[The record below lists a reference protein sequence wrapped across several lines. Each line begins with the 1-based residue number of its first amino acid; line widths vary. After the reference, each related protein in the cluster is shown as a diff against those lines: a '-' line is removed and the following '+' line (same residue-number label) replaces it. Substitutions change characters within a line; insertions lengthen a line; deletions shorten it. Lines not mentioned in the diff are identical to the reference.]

1 MVITYEDYLKNKRK
15 RLKEAAKGGAIP
27 LEKYAEITGMDLS
40 KIGRASVPKQTVE
53 STISLSEPE
62 EETKDE
68 KWYEGWFKESQGDL
82 GQTVAG
88 STADAT
94 ENVLT
99 GGMKIGE
106 GFLDTMAFLAPIL
119 EGVNA
124 AKTGQI
130 ITPEHT
136 KKMQKQAQELIGV
149 DLIDEE
155 SGAKAL
161 ITDNV
166 KKLGIDTDKHSVFD
180 AKTDSLFQSAGQ
192 LATTAVLCPVVP
204 WYLTTG
210 VSSFGAEAENASRQ
224 GATYAEAGGSGLISA
239 GAEILTEKLSGAIKF
254 GGKTLDEKWVKPL
267 TENIS
272 NSVLRTMAKLGF
284 DAAGE
289 GTEEVV
295 SQVFSNLGSA
305 LYKEE
310 DLGTI
315 MGSQEALDGY
325 IESFIGGAALGGVMG
340 SGKAAVDTKKGID
353 YATELT
359 QNEKAVVDAIAEE
372 RFKEAEK
379 NGKKLSLKEKSKIRS
394 EIEAEM
400 DDGAID
406 IDKIESILGGD
417 EYKTY
422 KDMTEKENSLLRE
435 EEALRDAPNTIG
447 NAEAIEEIR
456 RQIKELKNTRATQTA
471 KDNLYNKVQEL
482 TKNDRL
488 VESYKEKGRRGVA
501 FEADLAKYDAKQQ
514 AVIQKAIDSGILNNT
529 NRTHKFV
536 DMIAKISADKGVS
549 FDFTNNQ
556 KLKESGFA
564 LEGKTVNGF
573 IQDGNISLN
582 INSAKALNKVVGH
595 EITHVLEGTELYT
608 ELQNVVKEYATTK
621 GEYESRFE
629 ALKSLYKDVEG
640 ANIENELTADLVG
653 DYLFSDPDFV
663 NSLSTEQPNIFKKIY
678 DEIKYM
684 VKVATAGSKEEKQL
698 LEVKR
703 AFDKAYKENTS
714 AKAEEK
720 ARYDVS
726 EDKDLYQ
733 YIQDALNG
741 KLSKK
746 SYHKLSDSISD
757 RLAHD
762 IEKIVGFSVEGY
774 GNEISPGNIEH
785 INKDHGPNGESDKS
799 MSNLHDLAKL
809 NYVIEN
815 YDNIREGK
823 ISRQYKNRDGSYSKT
838 VELQKKIDD
847 KFYYV
852 VEAVPDAKLKTLH
865 VVSAYINKNDTFL
878 EEAVSKDPSRYVQ
891 DELQSNV
898 SSNYIISEDTENT
911 TPTYSIS
918 EDSQGRKLSNE
929 QIEYFKDS
937 KVRDENGAL
946 IPVYHGTPLS
956 RKQVTKDRGWQSDG
970 TYKGQEAPFFT
981 FKGGAYNGLIF
992 TSLDYVK
999 AKEIAD
1005 YRSYHLPDDAEGNEQ
1020 YTEEGYVYELYVN
1033 AVKPFRANNE
1043 FDVNNILKE
1052 FKSKV
1057 PMLSYYGGRES
1068 YVSISEAREILKGS
1082 NSWMISETEA
1092 FQRKVK
1098 DLGYDAI
1105 IAKDD
1110 GVEYVAVW
1118 NPNQLKDTDNQN
1130 PTENDDIRY
1139 SLSSNE
1145 DLPIRSD
1152 IYGSDIELDIPI
1164 RDDIAPVQD
1173 LMDDIPIRKDIPKV
1187 GDFDDIPIRA
1197 DVQQSD
1203 EEKYKPKQT
1212 DYPSKKVTTVAER
1225 NEAQREAL
1233 KTQLQE
1239 KQRLAEE
1246 VHNTYNREIAEL
1258 QQSIERIE
1266 QLRIDS
1272 HASFNRKMSQ
1282 LRSEYDA
1289 TLNKDTKSAN
1299 ALLQQIENTRVKR
1312 NEVETQYENQIY
1324 DLQGKIAE
1332 KKRHRADS
1340 DANSEK
1346 AINDLKARIDKM
1358 NTKEFKRAE
1367 KRMTK
1372 QEQRREFISNLI
1384 GDTSTWVDKKMGI
1397 YYKVNTLRR
1406 NLRDIVR
1413 DENGNPDYKK
1423 ADAIYDF
1430 IQGAYNHHEAQLNRE
1445 ANAIKQKFRDM
1456 KITKEEDAYIQ
1467 MLGEYRHNPHT
1478 EILAEEMTEF
1488 YNKHKDKI
1496 DEEKVDKIIDM
1507 AREMY
1512 DGLFVRLNEVLREQ
1526 GMQEIQYHKGYFP
1539 HFTEDK
1545 QGPIAKLFGWKTKND
1560 DIPTDIAGLTEN
1572 FNPDRSWQSFNKHR
1586 TGDSTD
1592 YSFMKGLDNYVQG
1605 SLDWIYHIDDIQNR
1619 RALENE
1625 IRYRHSEKGI
1635 QDRIEKINSNEEYSA
1650 EEAQAQIDMVWE
1662 DAKNPLNNFVST
1674 FRTQTNTLA
1683 GKKSSMDREAEQDS
1697 NRRFY
1702 STVTNLSNRVNAN
1715 MVGGSISSALTNFI
1729 PITQSWAEVSPISS
1743 LQAMKEAIASYH
1755 TNDGTIDK
1763 SDFLTNRL
1771 RKNDALYKSWWDKA
1785 GDKIGWLMEA
1795 CDDFTSQ
1802 TVWRSKYMENISNG
1816 MSEAEAIKN
1825 ADQFA
1830 ENIMA
1835 GRSRGNAPA
1844 IFDSK
1849 RPAIKMLTAFQLE
1862 VNNQYQYMFKDLPQ
1876 EMQNET
1882 KGKMIAAYGKMF
1894 VGAYVYNAV
1903 YSSLTG
1909 RDAAFDPISI
1919 IEGVLRDMGLFDEDE
1934 EKEPGEIVGNL
1945 VADIIEEVPFVGGLM
1960 GGGRIPISSALPYD
1974 GISTESIQNLI
1985 TDISE
1990 GDMESIWKEMLNPVF
2005 YLVSPAGGGGQLR
2018 KTLQGLK
2025 MFDDDLPIAGS
2036 YTDSGKLRF
2045 SVDDNLP
2052 TRLQA
2057 AVFGQYA
2064 SENARDYFDNGR
2076 SPLTKKQTRE
2086 LVMLDI
2092 PIRRYWDYRQGL
2104 KKIEADKDEDGNSI
2118 PGSKKQKVIEY
2129 IDSLDVDFE
2138 EKLILFKFQYPADDT
2153 YNYEI
2158 LEYLKSRTDISDAE
2172 KKVILKDLDF
2182 TVDENGNVRW

>member
-1 MVITYEDYLKNKRK
+1 MVITYDDYLKRKKKRQ
-15 RLKEAAKGGAIP
+15 KEESKDGVIS
-27 LEKYAEITGMDLS
+27 LERYAELNDMDLS
-40 KIGRASVPKQTVE
+40 SIRRASAPQKEVETTITLPTKQEEKERTWFQESEGNLLQTVVG
-53 STISLSEPE
+53 SGADLL
-62 EETKDE
+62 E
-68 KWYEGWFKESQGDL
+68 K
-82 GQTVAG
+82 AG
-88 STADAT
+88 SGI
-94 ENVLT
+94 L
-99 GGMKIGE
+99 GMGE
-106 GFLDTMAFLAPIL
+106 GILDGLMTMQPYFTAGQNVQYGGNLDINELNKSKENASSFIQKDLYDEQILANQL
-119 EGVNA
+119 V
-124 AKTGQI
+124 GQNL
-130 ITPEHT
+130 
-136 KKMQKQAQELIGV
+136 KKA
-149 DLIDEE
+149 
-155 SGAKAL
+155 
-161 ITDNV
+161 T
-166 KKLGIDTDKHSVFD
+166 GIDTETMSVFGEKSD
-180 AKTDSLFQSAGQ
+180 ALAQSAGQ
-192 LATTAVLCPVVP
+192 LVGQLGLNALGVP
-204 WYLTTG
+204 WFVTSGL
-210 VSSFGAEAENASRQ
+210 SSGGAEAENALNQ
-224 GATYAEAGGSGLISA
+224 GATLDEAFGSGLISA
-239 GAEILTEKLSGAIKF
+239 GAEILTEKISGGIKF
-254 GGKTLDEKWVKPL
+254 GGKTLDEAWVKPL

-272 NSVLRTMAKLGF
+272 NSALRTLSKIGF

-289 GTEEVV
+289 GAEEVI
-295 SQVFSNLGSA
+295 SQIFSNLGSA

-315 MGSQEALDGY
+315 MASQEALDGY
-325 IESFIGGAALGGVMG
+325 IESFIGGAVLGGGV
-340 SGKAAVDTKKGID
+340 SGMQAGINTKKGVD
-353 YATELT
+353 HATELT
-359 QNEKAVVDAIAEE
+359 KNEKAVVDAIAEE

-379 NGKKLSLKEKSKIRS
+379 NGEKLSPWKKSKIRS
-394 EIEAEM
+394 EIESQM
-400 DDGAID
+400 DKGYIE

-417 EYKTY
+417 DYKAY
-422 KDMTEKENSLLRE
+422 KDASEKESRLQRE
-435 EEALRDAPNTIG
+435 IEAMKDAPNTIG
-447 NAEAIEEIR
+447 NVEARDEMK
-456 RQIKELKNTRATQTA
+456 RQLKELQDSKATQTS
-471 KDNLYNKVQEL
+471 KDALYSKVQEL

-488 VESYKEKGRRGVA
+488 AESYNEKGRRGKA
-501 FEADLAKYDAKQQ
+501 FEADLSKYDTKQQ
-514 AVIQKAIDSGILNNT
+514 ATIQKAVDSGILNNT
-529 NRTHKFV
+529 NRTHEFV
-536 DMIAKISADKGVS
+536 DMIAKLSADKGVS

-595 EITHVLEGTELYT
+595 EITHVLEGTELYDQ
-608 ELQNVVKEYATTK
+608 LQDTIIKYAQDKGDYDARWESIVKLYRK
-621 GEYESRFE
+621 QFE
-629 ALKSLYKDVEG
+629 GQMTDERMQQYK
-640 ANIENELTADLVG
+640 AELTADLVG

-703 AFDKAYKENTS
+703 AFDKAYKQKS
-714 AKAEEK
+714 QKAFK
-720 ARYDVS
+720 GKYDIDY
-726 EDKDLYQ
+726 E
-733 YIQDALNG
+733 
-741 KLSKK
+741 
-746 SYHKLSDSISD
+746 KLSDFVLQVEENNGQTD
-757 RLAHD
+757 FEYNQHRLTAVPKNVADGIRQATGGRVDVENKYFALEGGKLNHELINHGNAD
-762 IEKIVGFSVEGY
+762 KEASKGQKDYSSKDVEKIIETMMEPDIIEDISSGDKLDQRNAVAFAK
-774 GNEISPGNIEH
+774 EIDGEMVVVAAIGGKRNPNIVPEQ
-785 INKDHGPNGESDKS
+785 ILWFTKEKWNQIEASGETLREVIYKNSNKRGKLTDEEIKNIKKNRVTVAHGESNDS
-799 MSNLHDLAKL
+799 
-809 NYVIEN
+809 
-815 YDNIREGK
+815 
-823 ISRQYKNRDGSYSKT
+823 
-838 VELQKKIDD
+838 
-847 KFYYV
+847 
-852 VEAVPDAKLKTLH
+852 
-865 VVSAYINKNDTFL
+865 SA
-878 EEAVSKDPSRYVQ
+878 RYVQ
-891 DELQSNV
+891 DVPRSPLINS
-898 SSNYIISEDTENT
+898 ISQNTENT

-929 QIEYFKDS
+929 QIEFFKES

-946 IPVYHGTPLS
+946 MPVYHGTRNGGFTVFEQSEDGALGKGIYFAESKEYAKGIAYPSVEEPYTCYLS
-956 RKQVTKDRGWQSDG
+956 IKNPYIANYPKRFEQDELIKQ
-970 TYKGQEAPFFT
+970 
-981 FKGGAYNGLIF
+981 
-992 TSLDYVK
+992 
-999 AKEIAD
+999 
-1005 YRSYHLPDDAEGNEQ
+1005 
-1020 YTEEGYVYELYVN
+1020 
-1033 AVKPFRANNE
+1033 
-1043 FDVNNILKE
+1043 
-1052 FKSKV
+1052 
-1057 PMLSYYGGRES
+1057 
-1068 YVSISEAREILKGS
+1068 
-1082 NSWMISETEA
+1082 
-1092 FQRKVK
+1092 
-1098 DLGYDAI
+1098 GYDGIYAT
-1105 IAKDD
+1105 
-1110 GVEYVAVW
+1110 GPHFWVAFYPEQIKNV
-1118 NPNQLKDTDNQN
+1118 DNIH
-1130 PTENDDIRY
+1130 PTENEDIRY
-1139 SLSSNE
+1139 SLGKQSEGELSKN
-1145 DLPIRSD
+1145 DVYGTD
-1152 IYGSDIELDIPI
+1152 IMLDIPT
-1164 RDDIAPVQD
+1164 RSDIAPVQD

-1197 DVQQSD
+1197 DAQQSD

-1225 NEAQREAL
+1225 NEVQREAL

-1246 VHNTYNREIAEL
+1246 VHNTYNREIASL
-1258 QQSIERIE
+1258 QQEIERVD

-1272 HASFNRKMSQ
+1272 HASFNKKMSQ

-1289 TLNKDTKSAN
+1289 TPNKDTKSAN

-1332 KKRHRADS
+1332 KKRHRANS

-1456 KITKEEDAYIQ
+1456 QITKEEDAYIQ

-1512 DGLFVRLNEVLREQ
+1512 DDLFVRLNEVLREQ

-1572 FNPDRSWQSFNKHR
+1572 FNPNRSWQSFDKHR

-1592 YSFMKGLDNYVQG
+1592 YSFMKGLDNYVKG

-1625 IRYRHSEKGI
+1625 IRYRHSDKAV
-1635 QDRIEKINSNEEYSA
+1635 QEKIEAINQNEEYSA
-1650 EEAQAQIDMVWE
+1650 EEAQEMIDMVLKE
-1662 DAKNPLNNFVST
+1662 ARNPLNNFVST

-1683 GKKSSMDREAEQDS
+1683 GKKSSMDREMEQDT

-1702 STVTNLSNRVNAN
+1702 STMTNLSNRVNAN

-1729 PITQSWAEVSPISS
+1729 PITRSWAEVSPVSS
-1743 LQAMKEAIASYH
+1743 LQAMKETIASYYKD
-1755 TNDGTIDK
+1755 DGTIDK

-1795 CDDFTSQ
+1795 CDDLASQ
-1802 TVWRSKYMENISNG
+1802 TVWRSKYMENIASG
-1816 MSEAEAIKN
+1816 MSETEAIKN

-1849 RPAIKMLTAFQLE
+1849 NPVIKMVTAFQLE
-1862 VNNQYQYMFKDLPQ
+1862 VANDYMYMLKDLPQ

-1882 KGKMIAAYGKMF
+1882 KGKLVAAYGKMF
-1894 VGAYVYNAV
+1894 IGAYVYNA
-1903 YSSLTG
+1903 LTG
-1909 RDAAFDPISI
+1909 SDAAFEPISI

-1945 VADIIEEVPFVGGLM
+1945 VEDLIKDVPFVGGLM

-2005 YLVSPAGGGGQLR
+2005 YLASPAGGGGQLR

-2036 YTDSGKLRF
+2036 YTPSGKLRF
-2045 SVDDNLP
+2045 SVEDNIP

-2076 SPLTKKQTRE
+2076 TPLTEKQTRE

-2104 KKIEADKDEDGNSI
+2104 KKIAADKDEDGNSI

-2129 IDSLDVDFE
+2129 IDSLDVDLE
-2138 EKLILFKFQYPADDT
+2138 EKMILFKFQYPSDDT
-2153 YNYEI
+2153 YNYQI
-2158 LEYLKSRTDISDAE
+2158 LEYLNNRTDISDAE

-2182 TVDENGNVRW
+2182 TIDDDGTVRW

>member
-1 MVITYEDYLKNKRK
+1 
-15 RLKEAAKGGAIP
+15 
-27 LEKYAEITGMDLS
+27 
-40 KIGRASVPKQTVE
+40 
-53 STISLSEPE
+53 
-62 EETKDE
+62 
-68 KWYEGWFKESQGDL
+68 
-82 GQTVAG
+82 
-88 STADAT
+88 
-94 ENVLT
+94 
-99 GGMKIGE
+99 
-106 GFLDTMAFLAPIL
+106 MA
-119 EGVNA
+119 
-124 AKTGQI
+124 
-130 ITPEHT
+130 
-136 KKMQKQAQELIGV
+136 
-149 DLIDEE
+149 
-155 SGAKAL
+155 
-161 ITDNV
+161 
-166 KKLGIDTDKHSVFD
+166 
-180 AKTDSLFQSAGQ
+180 
-192 LATTAVLCPVVP
+192 
-204 WYLTTG
+204 
-210 VSSFGAEAENASRQ
+210 
-224 GATYAEAGGSGLISA
+224 
-239 GAEILTEKLSGAIKF
+239 
-254 GGKTLDEKWVKPL
+254 
-267 TENIS
+267 
-272 NSVLRTMAKLGF
+272 
-284 DAAGE
+284 
-289 GTEEVV
+289 
-295 SQVFSNLGSA
+295 
-305 LYKEE
+305 
-310 DLGTI
+310 
-315 MGSQEALDGY
+315 SQEALDGY
-325 IESFIGGAALGGVMG
+325 IESFIGGAVLGGGV
-340 SGKAAVDTKKGID
+340 SGMQAGINTKKGVD
-353 YATELT
+353 HATELT
-359 QNEKAVVDAIAEE
+359 KNEKAVVDAIAEE

-379 NGKKLSLKEKSKIRS
+379 NGEKLSPWKKSKIRS
-394 EIEAEM
+394 EIESQM
-400 DDGAID
+400 DKGYIE

-417 EYKTY
+417 DYKAY
-422 KDMTEKENSLLRE
+422 KDSSEKESRLQRE
-435 EEALRDAPNTIG
+435 IEAMKDAPNTIG
-447 NAEAIEEIR
+447 NVETMEEMK
-456 RQIKELKNTRATQTA
+456 RQLKELQDSKATQTS
-471 KDNLYNKVQEL
+471 KDTLYTKVQEL

-488 VESYKEKGRRGVA
+488 AESYNEKGRRGKA
-501 FEADLAKYDAKQQ
+501 FEADLSKYDAKQQ
-514 AVIQKAIDSGILNNT
+514 ATIQKAVDSGILNNT
-529 NRTHKFV
+529 NRTHEFV
-536 DMIAKISADKGVS
+536 DMIAKLSADKGVS

-556 KLKESGFA
+556 KLKDSGFA
-564 LEGKTVNGF
+564 LEGKTVNAF

-595 EITHVLEGTELYT
+595 EITHVLEDTELYT

-621 GEYESRFE
+621 GEYESRYE

-703 AFDKAYKENTS
+703 AFDKAYKENSQKNAENVRFDLVGKDEDGIEVYETS
-714 AKAEEK
+714 EATKKLSYSERNKLLLKSVLEDYKGRTAKFYKNGEVYYALYNEQGVRKGVYGDKKSDLSGRKAKTNIGADGNYIELAENALYTGSLAEQGKTTNNNFHSDAKTWDYYEK
-720 ARYDVS
+720 TIKSDGKYYDVLINV
-726 EDKDLYQ
+726 KDTGNEQ
-733 YIQDALNG
+733 YVYDITLKEASLPHRTNLSKRG
-741 KLSKK
+741 KL
-746 SYHKLSDSISD
+746 
-757 RLAHD
+757 A
-762 IEKIVGFSVEGY
+762 
-774 GNEISPGNIEH
+774 
-785 INKDHGPNGESDKS
+785 
-799 MSNLHDLAKL
+799 SN
-809 NYVIEN
+809 N
-815 YDNIREGK
+815 
-823 ISRQYKNRDGSYSKT
+823 
-838 VELQKKIDD
+838 
-847 KFYYV
+847 
-852 VEAVPDAKLKTLH
+852 
-865 VVSAYINKNDTFL
+865 
-878 EEAVSKDPSRYVQ
+878 
-891 DELQSNV
+891 
-898 SSNYIISEDTENT
+898 IISEDTENT

-918 EDSQGRKLSNE
+918 EDSQGRKLSDE
-929 QIEYFKDS
+929 QIEFFKES

-946 IPVYHGTPLS
+946 MPVYHGTNADFSVFESKDGSYWFSKSIDYAEAMMEEKRGNRIIEAYIDIKNPYETKMQPNQFS
-956 RKQVTKDRGWQSDG
+956 DPIAERKVIR
-970 TYKGQEAPFFT
+970 Y
-981 FKGGAYNGLIF
+981 
-992 TSLDYVK
+992 
-999 AKEIAD
+999 AKE
-1005 YRSYHLPDDAEGNEQ
+1005 N
-1020 YTEEGYVYELYVN
+1020 
-1033 AVKPFRANNE
+1033 
-1043 FDVNNILKE
+1043 
-1052 FKSKV
+1052 
-1057 PMLSYYGGRES
+1057 
-1068 YVSISEAREILKGS
+1068 
-1082 NSWMISETEA
+1082 
-1092 FQRKVK
+1092 
-1098 DLGYDAI
+1098 GYDGI
-1105 IAKDD
+1105 IIENDTD
-1110 GVEYVAVW
+1110 VEWEKETFYVAFETSQIKSV
-1118 NPNQLKDTDNQN
+1118 DNAN
-1130 PTENDDIRY
+1130 PTSNPDINL
-1139 SLSSNE
+1139 SLSSNTE
-1145 DLPIRSD
+1145 NSSSRNDVYGTD
-1152 IYGSDIELDIPI
+1152 IMLDIPT
-1164 RDDIAPVQD
+1164 RSDIAPVQD

-1197 DVQQSD
+1197 DAQQSD

-1272 HASFNRKMSQ
+1272 HASFNKKMSQ

-1289 TLNKDTKSAN
+1289 TPNKDTKSAN

-1397 YYKVNTLRR
+1397 FYKVNTLRR

-1413 DENGNPDYKK
+1413 DENGNPDIKK

-1430 IQGAYNHHEAQLNRE
+1430 IQGAYNHKHAQLNRE

-1456 KITKEEDAYIQ
+1456 QITKEEDAYIQ

-1478 EILAEEMTEF
+1478 EILAEDMKEF

-1507 AREMY
+1507 ARELY
-1512 DGLFVRLNEVLREQ
+1512 DDLFVRLNELLREE

-1592 YSFMKGLDNYVQG
+1592 YSFMKGLDNYVSG
-1605 SLDWIYHIDDIQNR
+1605 ALDWIYHIDDIQNR

-1625 IRYRHSEKGI
+1625 IRYRHSDKAV
-1635 QDRIEKINSNEEYSA
+1635 QEKIEAINQNEEYSA
-1650 EEAQAQIDMVWE
+1650 EEAQEMIDMVLKE
-1662 DAKNPLNNFVST
+1662 ARNPLNNFVST

-1683 GKKSSMDREAEQDS
+1683 GKKSSMDREMEQDT

-1715 MVGGSISSALTNFI
+1715 MVGGSISSAFTNFI

-1755 TNDGTIDK
+1755 TDDGTIDK

-1771 RKNDALYKSWWDKA
+1771 RKNENLYKTGWDKI
-1785 GDKIGWLMEA
+1785 GDKVGWLMEA
-1795 CDDFTSQ
+1795 CDDLASQ

-1849 RPAIKMLTAFQLE
+1849 NPVIKMVTAFQLE

-1876 EMQNET
+1876 EMQNEA
-1882 KGKMIAAYGKMF
+1882 KGKLVAAYGKMF

-1903 YSSLTG
+1903 YSSMTG

-1945 VADIIEEVPFVGGLM
+1945 VEEIIEEVPFVGGLM

-2005 YLVSPAGGGGQLR
+2005 YLASPAGGGGQLR

-2036 YTDSGKLRF
+2036 YTPSGKLRF
-2045 SVDDNLP
+2045 SVEDNIP

-2076 SPLTKKQTRE
+2076 TPLTEKQTRE

-2104 KKIEADKDEDGNSI
+2104 KKIAADKDEDGNSI

-2129 IDSLDVDFE
+2129 IDSLDVDLE
-2138 EKLILFKFQYPADDT
+2138 EKMILFKFQYPSDDT
-2153 YNYEI
+2153 YNYQI
-2158 LEYLKSRTDISDAE
+2158 LEYLNNRTDISDAE

-2182 TVDENGNVRW
+2182 TIDDDGTVRW

>member
-1 MVITYEDYLKNKRK
+1 MVITYEDYLKDKRK
-15 RLKEAAKGGAIP
+15 RLKEAAQGGAIP

-40 KIGRASVPKQTVE
+40 RIGRASRPQQTVE
-53 STISLSEPE
+53 STISLSTPQE
-62 EETKDE
+62 EKKDE
-68 KWYEGWFKESQGDL
+68 KWYEGWFKKSEGNL

-88 STADAT
+88 STVDAA
-94 ENVLT
+94 ESALT
-99 GGMKIGE
+99 GGMKVGE
-106 GFLDTMAFLAPIL
+106 GFLDTMAFLVPIL

-136 KKMQKQAQELIGV
+136 EKMQKQAQEFASV
-149 DLIDEE
+149 DFIDAE
-155 SGAKAL
+155 GKAKAL

-166 KKLGIDTDKHSVFD
+166 KKLGIDTDAHSVFD
-180 AKTDSLFQSAGQ
+180 TKTDSLFQSAGQ
-192 LATTAVLCPVVP
+192 LAATAVLSPVVP

-210 VSSFGAEAENASRQ
+210 ASSFGAEVENASRQ

-284 DAAGE
+284 DATGE

-379 NGKKLSLKEKSKIRS
+379 NGKKLGLKEKSKIRS

-417 EYKTY
+417 DYKTY
-422 KDMTEKENSLLRE
+422 KDTAEKESRLLRE
-435 EEALRDAPNTIG
+435 EEALKEAPNTIG
-447 NAEAIEEIR
+447 NAETIAEIR
-456 RQIKELKNTRATQTA
+456 RQIKELKDTRATQTA
-471 KDNLYNKVQEL
+471 KDNLYAKVQEL

-488 VESYKEKGRRGVA
+488 VESYNEKGRRGQA
-501 FEADLAKYDAKQQ
+501 YEADLTQYDTKQQ
-514 AVIQKAIDSGILNNT
+514 AVIKKAIDSGILNNT
-529 NRTHKFV
+529 KRTHKFV

-556 KLKESGFA
+556 RLKESGFA
-564 LEGKTVNGF
+564 MEGKTVNGF

-595 EITHVLEGTELYT
+595 EVTHVLEGTELYS
-608 ELQNVVKEYATTK
+608 ELQDVIIEYAK
-621 GEYESRFE
+621 GKGDYDTRWESIVKLYRKQFE
-629 ALKSLYKDVEG
+629 GQMTDERMQQYK
-640 ANIENELTADLVG
+640 AELTADLVG

-663 NSLSTEQPNIFKKIY
+663 NSLSVEQPNIFKKIY

-703 AFDKAYKENTS
+703 AFDKAYRETSIKENDATKYSIEKDADGNQFVKVTDDILDSDSGESIARIIQKVIQKRFDNLITVNGQDIQINKTTNDEFRRSNS
-714 AKAEEK
+714 ANALMDDPTQAYDDKLRTIANADEILKTAKKWIGEK
-720 ARYDVS
+720 AKHVRKDDIVEFARGNVDYKVGENGYTADVVVGIRKNGAAVLYDLVNIY
-726 EDKDLYQ
+726 DK
-733 YIQDALNG
+733 
-741 KLSKK
+741 
-746 SYHKLSDSISD
+746 
-757 RLAHD
+757 
-762 IEKIVGFSVEGY
+762 KIVEAPVTMASNEGSQRRQD
-774 GNEISPGNIEH
+774 IST
-785 INKDHGPNGESDKS
+785 KDNLSQDK
-799 MSNLHDLAKL
+799 K
-809 NYVIEN
+809 V
-815 YDNIREGK
+815 
-823 ISRQYKNRDGSYSKT
+823 
-838 VELQKKIDD
+838 VKK
-847 KFYYV
+847 F
-852 VEAVPDAKLKTLH
+852 
-865 VVSAYINKNDTFL
+865 
-878 EEAVSKDPSRYVQ
+878 
-891 DELQSNV
+891 
-898 SSNYIISEDTENT
+898 
-911 TPTYSIS
+911 SIS

-937 KVRDENGAL
+937 QVRDENGAL
-946 IPVYHGTPLS
+946 KPVYHGTKSDFTVFDINKNKVITFGNGFYFGENKDAVNTHYAGDSGKMMETYLNITNPFVIEQSQLKNIDS
-956 RKQVTKDRGWQSDG
+956 VPNVVMDMLGIENVTKDSIMQD
-970 TYKGQEAPFFT
+970 
-981 FKGGAYNGLIF
+981 
-992 TSLDYVK
+992 
-999 AKEIAD
+999 
-1005 YRSYHLPDDAEGNEQ
+1005 
-1020 YTEEGYVYELYVN
+1020 
-1033 AVKPFRANNE
+1033 
-1043 FDVNNILKE
+1043 LKD
-1052 FKSKV
+1052 
-1057 PMLSYYGGRES
+1057 
-1068 YVSISEAREILKGS
+1068 
-1082 NSWMISETEA
+1082 N
-1092 FQRKVK
+1092 
-1098 DLGYDAI
+1098 GYDGI
-1105 IAKDD
+1105 HYRNGTKGND
-1110 GVEYVAVW
+1110 VFVAFDSSQIKSV
-1118 NPNQLKDTDNQN
+1118 DNAN
-1130 PTENDDIRY
+1130 PTSNPDINL
-1139 SLSSNE
+1139 SLSSNTE
-1145 DLPIRSD
+1145 NSSSRNDV
-1152 IYGSDIELDIPI
+1152 YGSDIMLDIPT
-1164 RDDIAPVQD
+1164 RSDIAPVQEK
-1173 LMDDIPIRKDIPKV
+1173 MDP
-1187 GDFDDIPIRA
+1187 FEDIPIRA

-1203 EEKYKPKQT
+1203 EKKYEPKQL
-1212 DYPSKKVTTVAER
+1212 DFPQKTVKTVKER
-1225 NEAQREAL
+1225 NDVQREAL

-1272 HASFNRKMSQ
+1272 HASFNKKMSQ

-1289 TLNKDTKSAN
+1289 TPNKDTKSAN
-1299 ALLQQIENTRVKR
+1299 ALLQQIENTRAKR

-1324 DLQGKIAE
+1324 DLQGKIAD

-1346 AINDLKARIDKM
+1346 AISDLKARIDKM

-1372 QEQRREFISNLI
+1372 QEEKREFISNLI

-1413 DENGNPDYKK
+1413 DENGKPDYKK

-1445 ANAIKQKFRDM
+1445 ANAIKKKYRDM
-1456 KITKEEDAYIQ
+1456 NITKEEDAYIQ

-1488 YNKHKDKI
+1488 YNKYKDKI
-1496 DEEKVDKIIDM
+1496 DEAKVDKIIDM

-1512 DGLFVRLNEVLREQ
+1512 DDLFVRLNEVLREQ

-1545 QGPIAKLFGWKTKND
+1545 QGPIAKLLGWKTKND

-1625 IRYRHSEKGI
+1625 IRYRHSDKAV
-1635 QDRIEKINSNEEYSA
+1635 QEKIEAINQNEEYSA
-1650 EEAQAQIDMVWE
+1650 EEAQEQIDMVLKE
-1662 DAKNPLNNFVST
+1662 ARNPLNNFVST

-1683 GKKSSMDREAEQDS
+1683 GKKSSMDREMEQDT

-1715 MVGGSISSALTNFI
+1715 MVGGSVSSALTQFI
-1729 PITQSWAEVSPISS
+1729 PITRSWAEVSPVSS
-1743 LQAMKEAIASYH
+1743 LQAMKETIASYYKD
-1755 TNDGTIDK
+1755 DGVIEK

-1771 RKNDALYKSWWDKA
+1771 RKNEALYKSWWDKA
-1785 GDKIGWLMEA
+1785 SDKIGFLMAA
-1795 CDDFTSQ
+1795 CDDFSSQ
-1802 TVWRSKYMENISNG
+1802 TIWRSKYMENISKG
-1816 MSEAEAIKN
+1816 MSESEAIKN

-1830 ENIMA
+1830 ENVMA

-1849 RPAIKMLTAFQLE
+1849 NPFTKVMTAFQLE
-1862 VNNQYQYMFKDLPQ
+1862 VVNDYQYLIKDLPQ
-1876 EMQNET
+1876 EMQNEV
-1882 KGKMIAAYGKMF
+1882 KGKLVAAYGKVF
-1894 VGAYVYNAV
+1894 ITTYVYNAV

-1919 IEGVLRDMGLFDEDE
+1919 IEGILRDMGLFDEDE

-1974 GISTESIQNLI
+1974 GISVESIQNLI

-1990 GDMESIWKEMLNPVF
+1990 GDMESIWKEMLNPAF
-2005 YLVSPAGGGGQLR
+2005 YLLSPAGGGGQLR
-2018 KTLQGLK
+2018 KTLQGMK

-2036 YTDSGKLRF
+2036 YTNSGKLRF
-2045 SVDDNLP
+2045 SVDDNIP

-2076 SPLTKKQTRE
+2076 SPLTEKQTRE

-2104 KKIEADKDEDGNSI
+2104 KKIVADKDENGNSI
-2118 PGSKKQKVIEY
+2118 PGSKKQKIIEY
-2129 IDSLDVDFE
+2129 IDGLDVDFE
-2138 EKLILFKFQYPADDT
+2138 EKLILFKYQYPSDNT

-2158 LEYLKSRTDISDAE
+2158 LEYLKGRTDISDAE